1 MWGDLTLLAVL
12 ALVVLFWLSA
22 DQARRRAV
30 VAAQQACAA
39 AGVQFL
45 DQTVSLARI
54 GVTRVDGWLSWRRVY
69 RFDYSPDGHSRARAH
84 VRVLGTE
91 VSADVIEPPAP
102 TTPGGVRPI

>member
-1 MWGDLTLLAVL
+1 MGSVWGDLTLLAVL

-30 VAAQQACAA
+30 TAAQQACAA

-54 GVTRVDGWLSWRRVY
+54 GVTRVDGWLCWRRVY
-69 RFDYSPDGHSRARAH
+69 RFEYSPDGQSRSRAH

-91 VSADVIEPPAP
+91 VSADVIAPAP
-102 TTPGGVRPI
+102 TLAP